1 MAETVDLGLVVGPTG
16 SRGAS
21 GLQGPTGPKGAT
33 GPVGPTG
40 PKGDT
45 GAAGAAGAKGATG
58 PTGPRGATGP
68 TGPTGPKG
76 ATGAKGDTGAKGAV
90 GPAGPKGDTGP
101 TGPTGPKGSDAT
113 LPTLETR
120 TVRFKMNSIIPA
132 VVVLTA
138 RYTKNRQVPNNPKQT
153 ISPNSTASYAYAC
166 DVGSLCWFHVKNG
179 QTTKPIVAEYTASVD
194 EGAETAPVTSFG
206 NCCFVPVPY
215 DRDITV
221 TCVVTDY

>member
-16 SRGAS
+16 PQGAS

-33 GPVGPTG
+33 GPVGPAG
-40 PKGDT
+40 PKGNT
-45 GAAGAAGAKGATG
+45 GPAGAKGATGPTG

-76 ATGAKGDTGAKGAV
+76 ATGAKGDTGVKGAV
-90 GPAGPKGDTGP
+90 GPTGPKGDTGP
-101 TGPTGPKGSDAT
+101 AGPTGPKGSDAT

-120 TVRFKMNSIIPA
+120 SVKFKMNSSIPA
-132 VVVLTA
+132 IVVLTA
-138 RYTKNRQVPNNPKQT
+138 RYTSSRQVPNNPT
-153 ISPNSTASYAYAC
+153 YAIPPNTQKTFGFSC

-179 QTTKPIVAEYTASVD
+179 QTTKPIVAQYTASVD
-194 EGAETAPVTSFG
+194 GGAETAPVTSFG

-215 DRDITV
+215 DRGITV